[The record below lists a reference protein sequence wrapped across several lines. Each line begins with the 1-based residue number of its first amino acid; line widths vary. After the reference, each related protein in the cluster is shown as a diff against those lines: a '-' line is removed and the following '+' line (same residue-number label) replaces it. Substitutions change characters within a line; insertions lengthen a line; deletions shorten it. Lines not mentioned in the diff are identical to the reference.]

1 MLAIGRIP
9 RLVTCLVIS
18 LIAAMALAAAAFAK
32 PAVTDARLG
41 VEPNLTRVVLNL
53 TDRSKFRI
61 FTLADPYRV
70 VIDLDEVEWMIPNGT
85 KLQGR
90 GLVAAM
96 RYGLF
101 KPGTSRVV
109 LDLMEPSEVI
119 GASLLP
125 AEKGEPMRLLV
136 DLRPIS
142 DGQFRGQLKTAIFVS
157 TEPSMTTLAAAPG
170 ADLESVIAGVTAR
183 ESASTPPAATPKPVA
198 LASTAKPQGVLAL
211 PAANSVT
218 VPAAQSSRPSLKPGA
233 KPFVPEG
240 ASAVAT
246 AAAGNAVG
254 APGQAASAAKQP
266 ETEPKRGKPLI
277 VIDPGHGGVDP
288 GAVGENLTEKEL
300 TLSVAKALKKEL
312 EATGQFRVTLT
323 RSKDIYIPLRER
335 FGLAREKNADL
346 FISLHADS
354 HNDPLTR
361 GASVYTLSEKASDAE
376 AAALA
381 AKENK
386 SDIIAGVDLSQQNSV
401 VTDILIDLAQRDTKN
416 MSTRFASLLV
426 KELKRETMLLGNTHR
441 YAGFAVLKAPDVPS
455 VLVEMGYISSSKDEA
470 LLSSAKHQKR
480 LARAIRDAIVN
491 YFSWQEMVRRS

>member
-1 MLAIGRIP
+1 MHAIGRIP
-9 RLVTCLVIS
+9 RRITCLVIS
-18 LIAAMALAAAAFAK
+18 LVALMALAAAAFAK

-41 VEPNLTRVVLNL
+41 VEPDLTRVVLSL
-53 TDRSKFRI
+53 TDKSKFRI

-101 KPGTSRVV
+101 KAGTSRVV
-109 LDLMEPSEVI
+109 LDLMEPAQI
-119 GASLLP
+119 TGASLLP

-136 DLRPIS
+136 DLQPIPDS
-142 DGQFRGQLKTAIFVS
+142 RFRGQVKTAIFVS
-157 TEPSMTTLAAAPG
+157 TEPTMATLAAAPG
-170 ADLESVIAGVTAR
+170 PGVDN
-183 ESASTPPAATPKPVA
+183 SAPVVLAPLLKPDPDAEPAQMAETPQVASIPASNTLKAPPA
-198 LASTAKPQGVLAL
+198 
-211 PAANSVT
+211 N
-218 VPAAQSSRPSLKPGA
+218 GA
-233 KPFVPEG
+233 KPFVPETLSTASGSAGGTLPG
-240 ASAVAT
+240 ASS
-246 AAAGNAVG
+246 
-254 APGQAASAAKQP
+254 SAAKQP
-266 ETEPKRGKPLI
+266 ENELKRGKPLI
-277 VIDPGHGGVDP
+277 IIDPGHGGIDP
-288 GAVGENLTEKEL
+288 GAVGESVTEKEL
-300 TLSVAKALKKEL
+300 TLVVAKALKKEL
-312 EATGQFRVTLT
+312 EATGKFRVSLT

-335 FGLAREKNADL
+335 FGLAREKGADL

-381 AKENK
+381 GRENK
-386 SDIIAGVDLSQQNSV
+386 SDIIAGVDLSKQNSV

-416 MSTRFASLLV
+416 MSTRFAGLLV

-470 LLSSAKHQKR
+470 LLSSSKHQKR

-491 YFSWQEMVRRS
+491 YFSWQELVRKS